1 MCTKKRL
8 LTRTKDMYNVAPEH
22 IFESV
27 QTPTALPTFWLS
39 ALCNC
44 SECQATNSSLEIVP
58 LWSESRI

>member
-1 MCTKKRL
+1 
-8 LTRTKDMYNVAPEH
+8 MYNVAPEH